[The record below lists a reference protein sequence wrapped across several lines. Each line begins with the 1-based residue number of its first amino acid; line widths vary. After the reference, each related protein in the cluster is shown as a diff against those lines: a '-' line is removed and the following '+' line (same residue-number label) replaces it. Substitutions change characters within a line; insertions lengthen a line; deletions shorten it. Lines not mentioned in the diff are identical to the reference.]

1 MARQQ
6 RRRAN
11 GEGSVFYDT
20 VKGTWVGQIEL
31 PADASGRRVR
41 RKFHAPTAAEARAKL
56 SKLQAAQTAG
66 QDLSQHSATLNEL
79 VTLWLA
85 RGLPATVT
93 DTTRANY
100 TTLLARHVQPALG
113 TRKATTLTPDHI
125 EALLDSMAAAGYSA
139 RTMRLVLSLL
149 RRILT
154 FGQRRGILL
163 RNPADLVNP
172 PAGPT
177 ASRSGLTVA
186 QARALL
192 AAARTERLGNLI
204 IVSLLL
210 GLRPGEAT
218 GLTWP
223 AVDLDSDPPRLR
235 IDKSLRRT
243 PTGMVL
249 APPKTASSRR
259 TIALPTPCT
268 RALQEQRHRQQAEA
282 LAAGVAWRNPD
293 DLVFTTDVGT
303 PLDPSNVRRA
313 LDRIAAVAGIDH
325 LHPHMLR
332 HATASLLSDHG
343 IPLEQIADL
352 LGHRSATIT
361 ADIYRHP
368 ISDLRAAHVGLMTE
382 IANGPAS

>member
-1 MARQQ
+1 MAGR

-11 GEGSVFYDT
+11 GEGSVFYDHT
-20 VKGTWVGQIEL
+20 KNTWVGQIEL
-31 PADASGRRVR
+31 DPDASGRRVR

-56 SKLQAAQTAG
+56 STLQAAQAAG
-66 QDLSQHSATLNEL
+66 QDPSQHDATINEL
-79 VTLWLA
+79 VALWLA

-93 DTTRANY
+93 DNTRDNY
-100 TTLLARHVQPALG
+100 TTLLARHVQPVLG

-125 EALLDSMAAAGYSA
+125 QVMLDSMARAGYSA

-163 RNPADLVNP
+163 RNPAVLVNP
-172 PAGPT
+172 PAGPS
-177 ASRSGLTVA
+177 ASRSGLTVD

-210 GLRPGEAT
+210 GLRPGEAA

-223 AVDLDSDPPRLR
+223 ALDLDSDPPRLR
-235 IDKSLRRT
+235 VDTSLRRT

-249 APPKTASSRR
+249 APPKTATSRR
-259 TIALPTPCT
+259 TIALPPPCT
-268 RALQEQRHRQQAEA
+268 RALQDQRHRQQAEA
-282 LAAGVAWRNPD
+282 LAAGTAWHNPD

-303 PLDPSNVRRA
+303 ALDPSNVRRA
-313 LDRIAAVAGIDH
+313 LDRITATAGIHH

-352 LGHRSATIT
+352 LGHRSPTIT

-368 ISDLRAAHVGLMTE
+368 ISDLRTPHVDFVTE
-382 IANGPAS
+382 IADGPAS

>member
-1 MARQQ
+1 VARQQ

-11 GEGSVFYDT
+11 GEGSVFYDS

-31 PADASGRRVR
+31 DPDASGRRVR
-41 RKFHAPTAAEARAKL
+41 RKFHASTAAEARAKL

-66 QDLSQHSATLNEL
+66 QDLSQHAATVNQL
-79 VTLWLA
+79 VALWLA
-85 RGLPATVT
+85 RGLPPTVT
-93 DTTRANY
+93 DNTRDNY

-113 TRKATTLTPDHI
+113 TRKATTLTPDQF
-125 EALLDSMAAAGYSA
+125 EAMLDSMAAAGYSA

-149 RRILT
+149 RRICT

-172 PAGPT
+172 PAGPS
-177 ASRSGLTVA
+177 AARSGLTLDQV
-186 QARALL
+186 RALL
-192 AAARTERLGNLI
+192 AASRSERLGNLI

-210 GLRPGEAT
+210 GLRPGEAA

-223 AVDLDSDPPRLR
+223 ALDLDRDPPRLR
-235 IDKSLRRT
+235 VEHSLRRT

-249 APPKTASSRR
+249 APPKTTSSRP
-259 TIALPTPCT
+259 TIALPPPCT
-268 RALQEQRHRQQAEA
+268 RALQDQRHRQDAEA
-282 LAAGVAWRNPD
+282 IAAGSAWHNPD

-313 LDRIAAVAGIDH
+313 LDRIAATAGIDH
-325 LHPHMLR
+325 LHPHVLR
-332 HATASLLSDHG
+332 HAAASLLSDHE
-343 IPLEQIADL
+343 IPLERIADL
-352 LGHRSATIT
+352 LGHRSPTIT

-368 ISDLRAAHVGLMTE
+368 ISELRTTHVDVMTQ
-382 IANGPAS
+382 IADGPAS